1 VETRAARKEILRRIS
16 NVPGYSLPMF
26 WLLLFF
32 HRHGTCF
39 VFHRHG
45 TYSVFSHRH

>member
-1 VETRAARKEILRRIS
+1 
-16 NVPGYSLPMF
+16 MF

-32 HRHGTCF
+32 HRRGTYS

-45 TYSVFSHRH
+45 TYSASSHRH